1 MNSFARRSVGVVM
14 GALMAV
20 NTACYGYVPPTTG
33 VAPKV
38 GEQVRVRMNA
48 DGTNSLANYLGPRVE
63 YAEGT
68 LSEVR
73 SDGTVVVGVNSVRL
87 LDGIDQ
93 FWSGQS
99 VVTFPSRYVVEVQ
112 VRALDGRRTRIATI
126 AAIVGF
132 LGIFAIAIAAGGIH
146 GGPDAGSGQ
155 PPP

>member
-1 MNSFARRSVGVVM
+1 M
-14 GALMAV
+14 GAIMAV
-20 NTACYGYVPPTTG
+20 NTACYGYVPPATG

-48 DGTNSLANYLGPRVE
+48 DGTNNLAQYLGPRVE
-63 YAEGT
+63 YAEGI

-73 SDGTVVVGVNSVRL
+73 ADASVVVGVNSIRL

-99 VVTFPSRYVVEVQ
+99 VVTFPPQYVVEVQ
-112 VRALDGRRTRIATI
+112 VRTIDKHRTRIATI
-126 AAIVGF
+126 ATIVAV
-132 LGIFAIAIAAGGIH
+132 LGIFALALAVGGTH